1 MRPANTPRALLLS
14 VLGLSLVGLAAC
26 SSTLERAR
34 GARSANDDVK
44 AEQLYRKAIAGDPQ
58 DKASAQRELGDL
70 KFDQAQRKAKQDPA
84 AAEKLARE
92 SLTYYPENEKAIDL
106 LGRVVAAQG
115 RDDEAIQL
123 LSGDGGKT
131 CELCKRYLSVLLL
144 ERAAKREAA
153 REWEGARTDYSQA
166 IDLVPDASAALA
178 VARCGEQL
186 GDIEGMTRA
195 MERAVPMIRAD
206 DQAAQAEFRGFR
218 ERTVLAAAGRGD
230 VPLCDRWLNF
240 FPPNSGGDGWYVLQL
255 RVAQELYRQKK
266 VEVAIG
272 RARHILGPTHA
283 DQLPPTRKTE
293 FERFLADIYRLQGVG
308 YLREGKLIEAD
319 DNFRLAMEYA
329 PADDKIKLLRA
340 LAIAG
345 NKEVPRA
352 LQVVQALPKE
362 TKGYNEVLAILE
374 SMVVADR
381 LAEEDL
387 EGAKAA
393 LARAQA
399 ASSET
404 PEVHV
409 AMAEMLFVTPAAGI
423 SKNIVRQLKKGGLIK
438 YPNDEVNRYGE
449 ALSEL
454 AWAREQARGLGDG
467 YLFRGPGIDGRM
479 ANLERQIRSFYPF
492 PVEFN
497 ADATT
502 ILRLRFKSGASGE
515 VNVRAGDFEQTVAVP
530 AGSEGGEV
538 VLREPGLTFLRFGG
552 KTSTFV
558 TEPYT
563 KLTIEL

>member
-1 MRPANTPRALLLS
+1 MRLATSTRAILLS
-14 VLGLSLVGLAAC
+14 ILGLSLGGPLAC

-34 GARSANDDVK
+34 GARSANDPVR
-44 AEQLYRKAIAGDPQ
+44 AEQYYRKAIAGDPES
-58 DKASAQRELGDL
+58 KATAQRELGEL
-70 KFDQAQRKAKQDPA
+70 KFEQAQRKAKQDPP

-92 SLTYYPENEKAIDL
+92 SLEFYPDNEKATDL
-106 LGRVVAAQG
+106 LARVIAAQG

-123 LSGDGGKT
+123 LNGESGASCD
-131 CELCKRYLSVLLL
+131 LCKRYLSVLLL

-153 REWEGARTDYSQA
+153 REWEGARTDYAQA

-178 VARCGEQL
+178 VARCSEQL

-195 MERAVPMIRAD
+195 TERAVSMIRAD

-218 ERTVLAAAGRGD
+218 ERTVLAAASRGD
-230 VPLCDRWLNF
+230 VALCDRWLNL
-240 FPPNSGGDGWYVLQL
+240 FPPNSGGDAWYVLQL

-272 RARHILGPTHA
+272 RARHILGPTYV
-283 DQLPPTRKTE
+283 DQLPPTRKAE

-329 PADDKIKLLRA
+329 PSDDKIKLLRA

-345 NKEVPRA
+345 NKEVSRA
-352 LQVVQALPKE
+352 MQVVQALPKE

-399 ASSET
+399 ASADA

-409 AMAEMLFVTPAAGI
+409 AMAELLFVTPAAGI
-423 SKNIVRQLKKGGLIK
+423 SKNIVRQLKKSGLIK

-449 ALSEL
+449 AMSEL

-467 YLFRGPGIDGRM
+467 YLFRGPGIDNRM
-479 ANLERQIRSFYPF
+479 ANLERRVKAFYPF
-492 PVEFN
+492 SVEFN
-497 ADATT
+497 ADSTT
-502 ILRLRFKSGASGE
+502 ILRLRFKSGGAGE
-515 VNVRAGDFEQTVAVP
+515 VNVRAGDFDQTVSVP
-530 AGSEGGEV
+530 AGSEGAEV
-538 VLREPGLTFLRFGG
+538 VLREPGLTYFRVGT
-552 KTSTFV
+552 KTTTFV

-563 KLTIEL
+563 KLTVEL